1 MWILLLVDVSLYV
14 FFLFNF
20 KLNVVWYLLCV
31 IFFMFM
37 VLFFGD
43 WIIKLLVFIVK
54 WLGWKIVFEIVVL
67 NVM

>member
-43 WIIKLLVFIVK
+43 LIIKLLVFIVK